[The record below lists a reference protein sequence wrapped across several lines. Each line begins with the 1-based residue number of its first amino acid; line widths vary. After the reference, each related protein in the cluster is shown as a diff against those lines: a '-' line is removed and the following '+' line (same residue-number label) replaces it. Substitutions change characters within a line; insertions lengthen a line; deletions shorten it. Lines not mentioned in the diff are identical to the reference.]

1 MLDNPTRFCNAFQV
15 NAFTPLCARV
25 ARPTYCSVSPQFEVS
40 FECLTPMSED
50 IEWKLIYVGSAE
62 SDEHDQELDSILVG
76 PMQASATVCAPL
88 AAHLWP
94 LTRCPFSPAG

>member
-1 MLDNPTRFCNAFQV
+1 LSLHPFDHFPIC
-15 NAFTPLCARV
+15 
-25 ARPTYCSVSPQFEVS
+25 QFEVS

-76 PMQASATVCAPL
+76 PMQA
-88 AAHLWP
+88 
-94 LTRCPFSPAG
+94 